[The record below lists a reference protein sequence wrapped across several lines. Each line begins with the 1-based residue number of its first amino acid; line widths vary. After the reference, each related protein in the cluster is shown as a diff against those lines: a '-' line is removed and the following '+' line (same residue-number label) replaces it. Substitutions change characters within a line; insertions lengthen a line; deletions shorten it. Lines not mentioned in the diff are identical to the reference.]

1 MDSSNLTIAITLV
14 VLIGLSAFFSGSET
28 AFSTFNRVRM
38 KSRANLGDKRADRA
52 LKLAD
57 NYTNLLSTILIG
69 NNIVNILASSLA
81 TVLFT
86 DLFGAK
92 GVTVSTIVM
101 TVLVLIFGEITP
113 KSIAKERA
121 EGMALSLG
129 GPLKAVSVVLTPLN
143 AIFSLWRRL
152 LDRVIK
158 PAGDAGIT
166 EEELLTIVDEAENEG
181 GLDEHE
187 SDLIRSA
194 IEFTDQDVEDILTPR
209 VDVTAVDIDDDFE
222 TIEKKFYESGYSRLP
237 VYREG
242 IDSIAGIL
250 HEKDF
255 FMHRNEKTIEE
266 IMGPALFVMPSTKLS
281 VLLRT
286 LQKQKSHMAIVLDE
300 FGGMAGVVTMEDVLE
315 ELVGEIW
322 DEHDEVVEEF
332 VEQAD
337 GSIRISGGAEIDE
350 MIERFDLPDE
360 YESSTVSG
368 WVAEELGRIPG
379 EGDEFTAC
387 GLNVRITQMEGRR
400 ILEILVRR
408 VEEPAEA
415 EA

>member
-86 DLFGAK
+86 DLFGAN
-92 GVTVSTIVM
+92 GVTIATVVM

-129 GPLKAVSVVLTPLN
+129 GPLKAVSVLLTPLN
-143 AIFSLWRRL
+143 FLFSLWHKL
-152 LDRVIK
+152 LDRVVK
-158 PAGDAGIT
+158 PAEDTGIT

-379 EGDEFTAC
+379 EGDEFTAR

-408 VEEPAEA
+408 AEEPEEA
-415 EA
+415 DA